1 MRRWK
6 RSSTRFDRRRGRL
19 RGERDEV
26 DHIPALALAE
36 RAFPHRH
43 RCAERGTG
51 AECRWRIPARMPIGM
66 SPPTPTDAGA
76 LLYGVL
82 QAASATARL
91 GNATR
96 FI

>member
-1 MRRWK
+1 
-6 RSSTRFDRRRGRL
+6 
-19 RGERDEV
+19 
-26 DHIPALALAE
+26 
-36 RAFPHRH
+36 
-43 RCAERGTG
+43 
-51 AECRWRIPARMPIGM
+51 M